1 MITQPFNFAAHV
13 QRPRAG
19 LDLVPFLDVCIIALF
34 FGVFASRFV
43 LAPGQAIDL
52 HLPVTE
58 AGSADA
64 LPTSRVVTVGEV
76 NGREMLI
83 FEGRILDIAKFQR
96 FLEERTGQ
104 FQGEVLLVRMDRDVS
119 MVLLVR
125 VLETAKG
132 AGFDQVL
139 LAAEPEAATAGG
151 AAGGAR

>member
-1 MITQPFNFAAHV
+1 MITRPFNFAADIRV
-13 QRPRAG
+13 PKAG
-19 LDLVPFLDVCIIALF
+19 LDLVPFFDVCVIALF
-34 FGVFASRFV
+34 FGVFGSRFV
-43 LAPGQAIDL
+43 LAPGKAIDL
-52 HLPVTE
+52 RLP
-58 AGSADA
+58 SAENATLDT

-96 FLEERTGQ
+96 FLAERTGQ
-104 FQGEVLLVRMDRDVS
+104 FKGENLLVRMDRNVS

-139 LAAEPEAATAGG
+139 LAAEPEPAATGTGG
-151 AAGGAR
+151 PQP